1 MQFSETASC
10 ISYFC
15 HVCNLFSD
23 CGSSTECCFVKCPFR
38 DYDKAD
44 QGAVQVPIF
53 YDDNLASIP
62 VHAVNLKNASL
73 ETVLDKALE
82 GKGVSYRIE
91 DGVVYLSKKK
101 RGRQLPR

>member
-1 MQFSETASC
+1 MKNKYLCNFQKLASC

-23 CGSSTECCFVKCPFR
+23 CGSSAECCFVKCPFR

-53 YDDNLASIP
+53 FMMTIW
-62 VHAVNLKNASL
+62 
-73 ETVLDKALE
+73 
-82 GKGVSYRIE
+82 
-91 DGVVYLSKKK
+91 
-101 RGRQLPR
+101 LPFLYMQ